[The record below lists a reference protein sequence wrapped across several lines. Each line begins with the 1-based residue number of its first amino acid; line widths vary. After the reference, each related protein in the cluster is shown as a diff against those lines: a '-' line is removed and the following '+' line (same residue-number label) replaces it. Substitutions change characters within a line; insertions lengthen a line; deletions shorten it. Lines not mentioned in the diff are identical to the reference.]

1 MIRLRFWEYVFFAGL
16 TGSVAL
22 YPFVRGQIAPAFA
35 ATPYATLLVLTV
47 IFSFAALAYGRH
59 AHARQTRRSAMAAT
73 GLGGAAIVMIG
84 LSSASA
90 SPALAAWF
98 IDTGIALFSFGYML
112 ANRLLWRAESDLVRN
127 IGHAIVVSL
136 SANALLIL
144 IGALAGMLP
153 VPLIAFATVAFFLAA
168 TPYEAV

>member
-22 YPFVRGQIAPAFA
+22 YPFVKGGVVPAF
-35 ATPYATLLVLTV
+35 TSMPYALLLVLT
-47 IFSFAALAYGRH
+47 IALSFVALAFSKH
-59 AHARQTRRSAMAAT
+59 AHARQTRRSRMTAT
-73 GLGGAAIVMIG
+73 AIGGAAIVMVG
-84 LSSASA
+84 LSSANA

-98 IDTGIALFSFGYML
+98 IDTGIALFSFGYIL
-112 ANRLLWRAESDLVRN
+112 ANRLLVRAENDLVRN

-153 VPLIAFATVAFFLAA
+153 VPLIAFATVAFFFAA
-168 TPYEAV
+168 TPHEVV